1 MKKTI
6 IILTLLSFVL
16 CLSAQLSEQ
25 GSQSQ
30 QTEKK
35 GKLIKQEKQTENEL
49 KLKKTNEA
57 KKTVQVK
64 EADHSK
70 DQKGLKTE
78 LKALRK
84 ANKVLQAE
92 RDELTTKLVVAQRK
106 NETQTG
112 RYNKFQNENKELKQ
126 VNAKLRARIEELKP
140 AENKKVKSIE
150 KG

>member
-1 MKKTI
+1 MKKAI

-25 GSQSQ
+25 GAQSQ

-35 GKLIKQEKQTENEL
+35 GKLIKHEKQTENEL
-49 KLKKTNEA
+49 KLKKTDEA

-64 EADHSK
+64 ETDQVK
-70 DQKGLKTE
+70 DKKVITAE

-92 RDELTTKLVVAQRK
+92 RDELTQKLVAAQRK
-106 NETQTG
+106 NESQDR
-112 RYNKFQNENKELKQ
+112 RYNKLQNINKELKQ

-140 AENKKVKSIE
+140 ADNKKVKSIE